1 MRIRRLA
8 TWFVVGILSVAVGC
22 GDDGASTSGTG
33 GGGGGAG
40 GSSTSQGGAAQ
51 GGGSSVGGQ
60 DQGGASAQGGG
71 SSVGG
76 QGQGGGAMSDARLV
90 GSWKPT
96 QFIDSGMETIP
107 AGPNDPYFVFNADG
121 TFAFGC
127 GAPAGSTWTFEPN
140 GPQGTT
146 GVIKVLIGGSSMVQW
161 VVTELTDTTFVFTE
175 GGDQF
180 FFERADCP

>member
-1 MRIRRLA
+1 MFVARQVASLA
-8 TWFVVGILSVAVGC
+8 LVLLSVSLGC
-22 GDDGASTSGTG
+22 GDDAGSSTGTG
-33 GGGGGAG
+33 GQAQGGGAQG
-40 GSSTSQGGAAQ
+40 GSSQGGANEGGGAQ
-51 GGGSSVGGQ
+51 GGSS
-60 DQGGASAQGGG
+60 
-71 SSVGG
+71 
-76 QGQGGGAMSDARLV
+76 QGGGAQGGSSQGGANEGGGSMSDSRLV

-146 GVIKVLIGGSSMVQW
+146 GVIKVLIGGSSMIQW
-161 VVTELTDTTFVFTE
+161 FVTELTDTTFVFME

-180 FFERADCP
+180 FFERAACP

>member
-1 MRIRRLA
+1 MRNRHLA
-8 TWFVVGILSVAVGC
+8 SWFFVGMLVIAVGC
-22 GDDGASTSGTG
+22 GDEGASTSGTG
-33 GGGGGAG
+33 GGAGGAG

-60 DQGGASAQGGG
+60 GQGGAS
-71 SSVGG
+71 
-76 QGQGGGAMSDARLV
+76 MSDSRLV

-127 GAPAGSTWTFEPN
+127 GAPASSTWTFEPN

-161 VVTELTDTTFVFTE
+161 FVTELTDTTLVFVE